1 MMTGTECGGLSE
13 LDADESSVGPD
24 GKTFTF
30 RKMSEINVCGA
41 KNGDSGGP
49 LYKKHRAFGIL
60 SSTLDDPCF
69 EAYQGVRG
77 AETALN
83 VKVIPAP

>member
-1 MMTGTECGGLSE
+1 MSGTEESE

-30 RKMSEINVCGA
+30 RQMGEYNVCGA

-49 LYKKHRAFGIL
+49 LQETPGLRDF